1 LVQKGGFRED
11 LFYRLSVFPI
21 DLPPLRE
28 RMEDLLALAQSFL
41 TKFCSRGVDLHPEA
55 VALLQ
60 QHTWPGNVREVRN
73 VMERASILMG
83 QDWEVRPEHIV
94 I

>member
-1 LVQKGGFRED
+1 

-28 RMEDLLALAQSFL
+28 RMEDLLPLAQSFL